1 MPPASATAQNLFTS
15 TLRPN
20 VPRLPGDKRKQW
32 VPLGKGVKHA
42 LYNNNDDVVSNFKQL
57 PMKSTGGRKTAKSRN
72 RKSRTRRNKR
82 N

>member
-1 MPPASATAQNLFTS
+1 MPPAAVAAQNLFTS

-20 VPRLPGDKRKQW
+20 VPKLPGDKRKPW
-32 VPLGKGVKHA
+32 APLGKGVKHQ
-42 LYNNNDDVVSNFKQL
+42 LNNNNNEVAANFKPL
-57 PMKSTGGRKTAKSRN
+57 PIKPTGGRKTIKSRN